1 MIKTFIDSIRVIFKF
16 PKNSFLTLT
25 FSGNARNWLGVKCTT
40 KRAFLCESNFI
51 YPEVDIE
58 QYNVTVDIDS
68 SGTVQVKLN
77 VKFDPVLDSDS
88 RDVPLTLVVPKSAGK

>member
-1 MIKTFIDSIRVIFKF
+1 MIFKF
-16 PKNSFLTLT
+16 LTQKT
-25 FSGNARNWLGVKCTT
+25 HFSTPIFSGNARNWLGVKCTT

>member
-1 MIKTFIDSIRVIFKF
+1 M
-16 PKNSFLTLT
+16 
-25 FSGNARNWLGVKCTT
+25 
-40 KRAFLCESNFI
+40 
-51 YPEVDIE
+51 DIE